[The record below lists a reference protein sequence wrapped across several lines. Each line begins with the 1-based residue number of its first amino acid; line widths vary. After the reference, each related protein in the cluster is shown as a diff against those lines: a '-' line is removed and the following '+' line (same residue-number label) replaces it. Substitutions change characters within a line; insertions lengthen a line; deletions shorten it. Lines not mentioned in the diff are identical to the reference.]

1 MMIVIVVNGEKQSEE
16 HVAMDRW
23 RRTGGRLVC
32 YVCASLLCGST
43 CSCMRKPGRL
53 RASVEL
59 DALAF
64 VGTSVFGSLPLEILY
79 CPSSVVSEVG
89 GTSTLLSLGGDSKRE
104 WRFDDCQWQCS
115 AMSTCDLVAYGR
127 AQLQHDAEYDINIVL
142 GANLHH

>member
-1 MMIVIVVNGEKQSEE
+1 MMIVIVVNGEKHSEE

-32 YVCASLLCGST
+32 YVCVSLLCGST
-43 CSCMRKPGRL
+43 CSCMRKPRRL

-59 DALAF
+59 DALAL
-64 VGTSVFGSLPLEILY
+64 VGTSAFGSLPLEILY

-115 AMSTCDLVAYGR
+115 AMSTCDLVAYDR
-127 AQLQHDAEYDINIVL
+127 AQLQHDAQYDVNVVM

>member
-1 MMIVIVVNGEKQSEE
+1 MIVIVVNGEKHSEE

-23 RRTGGRLVC
+23 RRTSGRLVC
-32 YVCASLLCGST
+32 YVCVSLLCGSL
-43 CSCMRKPGRL
+43 CSCMRKPSRL

-59 DALAF
+59 DALAL
-64 VGTSVFGSLPLEILY
+64 VGTSAFGSLPLEILY

-115 AMSTCDLVAYGR
+115 AESTCALVAYDR
-127 AQLQHDAEYDINIVL
+127 AQLQHDAQYDVNVVM

>member
-1 MMIVIVVNGEKQSEE
+1 MK
-16 HVAMDRW
+16 
-23 RRTGGRLVC
+23 
-32 YVCASLLCGST
+32 
-43 CSCMRKPGRL
+43 KPGRL

-59 DALAF
+59 DALAL
-64 VGTSVFGSLPLEILY
+64 VGTSAFGSLPFAILY

-115 AMSTCDLVAYGR
+115 AVSTYALVAYNR
-127 AQLQHDAEYDINIVL
+127 AQLQHDAQYDVNVVM

>member
-1 MMIVIVVNGEKQSEE
+1 MMIVIVVNGEKHSEE

-32 YVCASLLCGST
+32 YVCVSLLCGST

-59 DALAF
+59 DALAL
-64 VGTSVFGSLPLEILY
+64 VGTSAFGSLPLEILY

-89 GTSTLLSLGGDSKRE
+89 GTSTLLSLGGG
-104 WRFDDCQWQCS
+104 
-115 AMSTCDLVAYGR
+115 ST
-127 AQLQHDAEYDINIVL
+127 IVR
-142 GANLHH
+142 GNAVPCRPVP

>member
-1 MMIVIVVNGEKQSEE
+1 MMIVIVVNGEEHSEE
-16 HVAMDRW
+16 HVARDRW

-32 YVCASLLCGST
+32 YVCVSLLCGST

-59 DALAF
+59 DAFAL
-64 VGTSVFGSLPLEILY
+64 VGTSAFGSLPLEILY

-104 WRFDDCQWQCS
+104 WRFNDCQWQCS
-115 AMSTCDLVAYGR
+115 AMSTCD
-127 AQLQHDAEYDINIVL
+127 
-142 GANLHH
+142 

>member
-1 MMIVIVVNGEKQSEE
+1 MMIVIVVNGEEHSEE
-16 HVAMDRW
+16 HVARDRW

-32 YVCASLLCGST
+32 YVCVSLLCGST

-59 DALAF
+59 DALVL
-64 VGTSVFGSLPLEILY
+64 VGTSAFGSLPFEILY

-115 AMSTCDLVAYGR
+115 AMSTCDLVAYDR
-127 AQLQHDAEYDINIVL
+127 AQLQHDAQYDVNIVM

>member
-1 MMIVIVVNGEKQSEE
+1 MMIVIVVNGEKHSEE

-32 YVCASLLCGST
+32 YVCVSLLCGST

-59 DALAF
+59 DALAL
-64 VGTSVFGSLPLEILY
+64 VGTSAFGSLPLEILY

-115 AMSTCDLVAYGR
+115 AMSTCALVAYDR
-127 AQLQHDAEYDINIVL
+127 AQLQHDAQYDVNVVM

>member
-1 MMIVIVVNGEKQSEE
+1 MMIVIVVNGEKHSEE

-23 RRTGGRLVC
+23 RRTGCRLVC
-32 YVCASLLCGST
+32 YVCVSLLCGST

-59 DALAF
+59 DALAL
-64 VGTSVFGSLPLEILY
+64 VGTSAFGSLPLEILY
-79 CPSSVVSEVG
+79 CPSSVMSKVG

-104 WRFDDCQWQCS
+104 WRFDDCLWQCS
-115 AMSTCDLVAYGR
+115 AMSTCDLVAYDR
-127 AQLQHDAEYDINIVL
+127 AQLQHDAQYDVNVVM

>member
-1 MMIVIVVNGEKQSEE
+1 MMIVIVVNGEKHSEE

-32 YVCASLLCGST
+32 YVCVSLLCGST

-59 DALAF
+59 DALAL
-64 VGTSVFGSLPLEILY
+64 VGTSAFGSLPLEILY

-115 AMSTCDLVAYGR
+115 AVSTYDLVAYDR
-127 AQLQHDAEYDINIVL
+127 AQLQHDAQYDVNVVM

>member
-1 MMIVIVVNGEKQSEE
+1 MMIVIVVNGEKHSEE

-32 YVCASLLCGST
+32 YLCVSLLCGST

-59 DALAF
+59 DALAL
-64 VGTSVFGSLPLEILY
+64 VGTSAFGSLPLEILY
-79 CPSSVVSEVG
+79 YPSSVMSEGG

-104 WRFDDCQWQCS
+104 WRFDNCQWQCS
-115 AMSTCDLVAYGR
+115 AMSTCDLVAYDR
-127 AQLQHDAEYDINIVL
+127 AQLQHDAQYDVNVVM

>member
-1 MMIVIVVNGEKQSEE
+1 MMIVIVVNGEEHSEE
-16 HVAMDRW
+16 HVARDRW

-32 YVCASLLCGST
+32 YVCVSLLCGST

-53 RASVEL
+53 GASVEL
-59 DALAF
+59 DALAL
-64 VGTSVFGSLPLEILY
+64 VGTSAFGSLPFAILY

-115 AMSTCDLVAYGR
+115 AMSTCDLVAYDR
-127 AQLQHDAEYDINIVL
+127 AQLQHDAQYDVNIVM

>member
-1 MMIVIVVNGEKQSEE
+1 MMIVIVVNGEEHSEE
-16 HVAMDRW
+16 HVARDRW

-32 YVCASLLCGST
+32 YVCVSLLCGST

-59 DALAF
+59 DALAL
-64 VGTSVFGSLPLEILY
+64 VGTSAFGSLPLEILY

-115 AMSTCDLVAYGR
+115 AVSTCDLVAYDR
-127 AQLQHDAEYDINIVL
+127 AQLQHNAQYDVNVVM